1 MIKGRGGEGEQRVR
15 EEYIP
20 DSFLQ
25 VFSDHTIKRFVFLS
39 CIKK

>member
-1 MIKGRGGEGEQRVR
+1 MERRDGEGEQR
-15 EEYIP
+15 EKKEYIP

-25 VFSDHTIKRFVFLS
+25 VFCDHTIKRFVFLF

>member
-1 MIKGRGGEGEQRVR
+1 MKGRDGEGEQREW

-25 VFSDHTIKRFVFLS
+25 VFSDHTIKRFVFLF